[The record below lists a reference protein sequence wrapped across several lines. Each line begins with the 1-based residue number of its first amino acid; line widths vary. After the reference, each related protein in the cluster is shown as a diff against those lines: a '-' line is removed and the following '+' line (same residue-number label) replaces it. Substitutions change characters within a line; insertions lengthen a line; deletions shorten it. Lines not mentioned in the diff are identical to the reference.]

1 MDKKN
6 KWEAWVDGACSG
18 NPGPGGY
25 SVVIECE
32 GKLIGGKQSAILQ
45 GNSPD
50 TTNNR
55 MELQAFITA
64 LRFAKEHGIKDIT
77 IYTDSK
83 YVSNPLT
90 CGWLKK
96 WHAKGYANKA
106 NTDQWRLVSDL
117 LKEVNVEVIWVKG
130 HADNANNILADKYA
144 VEAMNMLF
152 VE

>member
-1 MDKKN
+1 MDKKGS
-6 KWEAWVDGACSG
+6 KTWEMWVDGACSG

-25 SVVIECE
+25 AVVV
-32 GKLIGGKQSAILQ
+32 GGKEGAILQ
-45 GNSPD
+45 GNAED

-55 MELQAFITA
+55 MELLAFITA
-64 LRFAKEHGIKDIT
+64 LRYAKERNMKDVT

-90 CGWLKK
+90 CGWLIK

-106 NTDQWRLVSDL
+106 NTDLWRLAYSL
-117 LKEVNVEVIWVKG
+117 LQMVNVEVIWVKG
-130 HADNANNILADKYA
+130 HANNANNILADKYA

-152 VE
+152 VK

>member
-1 MDKKN
+1 MSDVKN
-6 KWEAWVDGACSG
+6 KWESWVDGACSG

-25 SVVIECE
+25 GVVVE
-32 GKLIGGKQSAILQ
+32 KDGKQIAVLQ
-45 GNSPD
+45 GNNAN

-55 MELQAFITA
+55 MELEAFITA
-64 LRFAKEHGIKDIT
+64 LRFAKEQGIKDIT

-106 NTDQWRLVSDL
+106 NTDQWRIVYEL
-117 LKEVNVEVIWVKG
+117 LQLVNVEVIWVKG
-130 HADNANNILADKYA
+130 HASNANNILADKYA

-152 VE
+152 VS

>member
-1 MDKKN
+1 MSNVNN

-18 NPGPGGY
+18 NPGPGGFA
-25 SVVIECE
+25 VVVENYN
-32 GKLIGGKQSAILQ
+32 KQIAIIQ
-45 GNSPD
+45 GNSED

-55 MELQAFITA
+55 MELEAFVTA
-64 LRFAKEHGIKDIT
+64 LRFAKEQKIESIT

-106 NTDQWRLVSDL
+106 NTDQWRIVYDL
-117 LKEVNVEVIWVKG
+117 LQLIKVEVIWVKG
-130 HADNANNILADKYA
+130 HANNANNILADKYA

-152 VE
+152 VS